1 MEKEYNYKCEKCDY
15 KTKYKSSYDKHNKS
29 ILHLTGERKKRSDKK
44 ENKCDECKYIFSSQ
58 KALKE
63 HKLNK
68 HSSRAHSVFT
78 IHLEM
83 RSKVESSE
91 KVVVSKLN
99 IVDLAGSERTKKTGN
114 L

>member
-1 MEKEYNYKCEKCDY
+1 MLFE
-15 KTKYKSSYDKHNKS
+15 
-29 ILHLTGERKKRSDKK
+29 GESNRNIS
-44 ENKCDECKYIFSSQ
+44 
-58 KALKE
+58 E

-91 KVVVSKLN
+91 KVVISKLN
-99 IVDLAGSERTKKTGN
+99 IVDLAGSERTKKNRISRIITYRS
-114 L
+114 LLY

>member
-1 MEKEYNYKCEKCDY
+1 MLFEGESNRTISE
-15 KTKYKSSYDKHNKS
+15 HN
-29 ILHLTGERKKRSDKK
+29 
-44 ENKCDECKYIFSSQ
+44 
-58 KALKE
+58 
-63 HKLNK
+63 LNK
-68 HSSRAHSVFT
+68 NSSRAHSVYT

-114 L
+114 LLSYISVFLSNYIRLDKIRLDLNN

>member
-1 MEKEYNYKCEKCDY
+1 MLFE
-15 KTKYKSSYDKHNKS
+15 
-29 ILHLTGERKKRSDKK
+29 GESNRTLS
-44 ENKCDECKYIFSSQ
+44 
-58 KALKE
+58 E

-99 IVDLAGSERTKKTGN
+99 IVDLAGSERTKKTGSAGQQLIEASYIN
-114 L
+114 KSLTFLE

>member
-1 MEKEYNYKCEKCDY
+1 MLFE
-15 KTKYKSSYDKHNKS
+15 
-29 ILHLTGERKKRSDKK
+29 GESNRNIS
-44 ENKCDECKYIFSSQ
+44 
-58 KALKE
+58 E

-99 IVDLAGSERTKKTGN
+99 IVDLAGSERTKKTGIIFIFPVKIIF
-114 L
+114 

>member
-1 MEKEYNYKCEKCDY
+1 MLFE
-15 KTKYKSSYDKHNKS
+15 
-29 ILHLTGERKKRSDKK
+29 GESNRNIS
-44 ENKCDECKYIFSSQ
+44 
-58 KALKE
+58 E

-91 KVVVSKLN
+91 KVVISKLN
-99 IVDLAGSERTKKTGN
+99 IVDLAGSERLSKNNIYEESLRKESISIN
-114 L
+114 LSLNSLSNVLNSISRKENHIP